1 MKSLLLALTLTLTP
15 SAVAAETIII
25 PVQDMLFVCPDFD
38 DAPDFNLNRGINGQ
52 GEFIG
57 DKKTP
62 KKTKSRK
69 EVERELVDLIE
80 VLYPTA
86 KVRII
91 GDNLIIRIP

>member
-1 MKSLLLALTLTLTP
+1 MKSLLLAFVCTLTP
-15 SAVAAETIII
+15 SAVAAETIVI

-38 DAPDFNLNRGINGQ
+38 DAPDFDLNRGINGQ

-57 DKKTP
+57 NKKTP
-62 KKTKSRK
+62 KKIKTRR
-69 EVERELVDLIE
+69 EVERELISLIE
-80 VLYPTA
+80 ALYPTA

>member
-1 MKSLLLALTLTLTP
+1 MKSLLLAFVCTLTP
-15 SAVAAETIII
+15 SAVAAETIVI

-38 DAPDFNLNRGINGQ
+38 DAPDFDLNQSVNGRD
-52 GEFIG
+52 FIG

-62 KKTKSRK
+62 KKTKTRR
-69 EVERELVDLIE
+69 EVERELISLIE
-80 VLYPTA
+80 ALYPTA

>member
-1 MKSLLLALTLTLTP
+1 MKSLLLAFVCTLTP
-15 SAVAAETIII
+15 SAVAAETIVI

-38 DAPDFNLNRGINGQ
+38 DAPDFDLNQSVNGRD
-52 GEFIG
+52 FIG

-62 KKTKSRK
+62 KKTKTRRD
-69 EVERELVDLIE
+69 VERELISLIE
-80 VLYPTA
+80 ALYPTA